1 MSAAALARSTDPS
14 TSHEAADRCD
24 AQSLEMLVL
33 ATLKKGPATMHDV
46 ALAIGVNLVSVSP
59 RFAQLRRKG
68 LLVDS
73 GLRDT
78 TSRMP
83 RTIWRLST

>member
-1 MSAAALARSTDPS
+1 MSTAAALARSTDPG
-14 TSHEAADRCD
+14 TSHIAAGECS
-24 AQSLEMLVL
+24 AGSLEMLVL
-33 ATLKKGPATMHDV
+33 AALKKGPATMHDV
-46 ALAIGVNLVSVSP
+46 ALSTGVSLVSVSP

-68 LLVDS
+68 FLVDS

-83 RTIWRLST
+83 RTIWRLT

>member
-1 MSAAALARSTDPS
+1 MSTQALARHTDPE
-14 TSHEAADRCD
+14 TSHIAASACD
-24 AQSLEMLVL
+24 AGNLQELVL
-33 ATLKKGPATMHDV
+33 RTLKKGPATMHDV
-46 ALAIGVNLVSVSP
+46 ALATGVSLVSVSP

-68 LLVDS
+68 FLVDS

-83 RTIWRLST
+83 RTIWRLA